1 MKTKNFLIVLFIVMM
16 LSVSFLSGQKAV
28 VMEEVLKPSV
38 IAMDDNQIYITDSQT
53 NVLIFNK
60 KDFKFIKKFGKKGE
74 GPREFMAV
82 PGLPIA
88 VTPLKD
94 KLLVNSFGK
103 ISFFSKK
110 GIYINE
116 IKNPTGAAG
125 SFGYIPVNDG
135 YIAQGR
141 AGGSDGL
148 YSTISFFD
156 EKLKIIKELYRIKI
170 GKKGLSKIDVLNA
183 NVPYQAYKDKIFV
196 TGEKGFLVNVLNN
209 KGEIAFKIERKDYK
223 AGKVSEKFIKQIHKT
238 IEKQSP
244 QQYAFLKDRMV
255 FPKYFPS
262 FSSFYIDAKVKMLY
276 LFTWKI
282 EGGIIECFIY
292 DMDGKFQKRMD
303 LSIEMQ
309 GSLQPYP
316 MTIYNWKLYQLIDND
331 ETENWEMHITDIKK

>member
-1 MKTKNFLIVLFIVMM
+1 MKTKKNLIILFIVMM
-16 LSVSFLSGQKAV
+16 VSVSFLSGQKLV

-38 IAMDDNQIYITDSQT
+38 ITMDDNQIYITDSQT
-53 NVLIFNK
+53 SVLIFNK
-60 KDFKFIKKFGKKGE
+60 ESFKFIKKFGKKGE
-74 GPREFMAV
+74 GPREFMTFA
-82 PGLPIA
+82 A
-88 VTPLKD
+88 VTPLRD
-94 KLLVNSFGK
+94 NLLINSFGK
-103 ISFFSKK
+103 ISFYSKE
-110 GIYINE
+110 GNYLNE
-116 IKNPTGAAG
+116 IKNPGSAG
-125 SFGYIPVNDG
+125 GGFGYIPINSG

-141 AGGSDGL
+141 AGGADGL

-156 EKLKIIKELYRIKI
+156 KKLNKVKELYRIKI
-170 GKKGLSKIDVLNA
+170 GEKGFSKIDVLNA

-209 KGEIAFKIERKDYK
+209 KGEITFKIERKDYK

-244 QQYAFLKDRMV
+244 QQYTFLKDRMV

-262 FSSFYIDAKVKMLY
+262 FSSFYIDTKVEMLY

-282 EGGIIECFIY
+282 EKGIMECFIY
-292 DMDGKFQKRMD
+292 DVNGKFQKRMD

-316 MTIYNWKLYQLIDND
+316 MAIYNWKLYQLIDND